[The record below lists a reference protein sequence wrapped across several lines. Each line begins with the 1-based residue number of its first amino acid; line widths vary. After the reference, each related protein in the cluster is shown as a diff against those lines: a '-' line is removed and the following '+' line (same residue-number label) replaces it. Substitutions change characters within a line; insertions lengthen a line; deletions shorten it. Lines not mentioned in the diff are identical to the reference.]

1 MISSLYHVS
10 EGDKQKSDELNGTF
24 SDNSG
29 CLLQLVDKKKRLV
42 ASNLPFCLMEPNMLL
57 KNRQYTATSPE
68 RLTSERGFRPL
79 YHEDTVNHCPGCG
92 KTHWHIG
99 RTTAECAFCDTALP
113 LALSSSRPVEP
124 MFWFRGSG
132 TAMATA

>member
-1 MISSLYHVS
+1 MEHSATIQVVSFNWSTRKNDWSHQIS
-10 EGDKQKSDELNGTF
+10 
-24 SDNSG
+24 
-29 CLLQLVDKKKRLV
+29 
-42 ASNLPFCLMEPNMLL
+42 PFCLMEPNMLL
-57 KNRQYTATSPE
+57 KNRQYAANSPE

-113 LALSSSRPVEP
+113 LALTSSRPVEP